1 MRRFST
7 KAVKATA
14 AGVRTQQQALDDWAD
29 VVHEQELLAVRCD
42 DPKYDDPFWLAKPT
56 GPAFAATEDF
66 THTNDDIEEGWTIL
80 PIKWYDRRP
89 DNTYTLLPR
98 LHYLNVNAT
107 VRVPG
112 LKWASKARGRFTLSS
127 EAYETIK
134 NNI

>member
-1 MRRFST
+1 MKPRHHCVG
-7 KAVKATA
+7 K
-14 AGVRTQQQALDDWAD
+14 
-29 VVHEQELLAVRCD
+29 LLEYVQDANCVN
-42 DPKYDDPFWLAKPT
+42 LAPI
-56 GPAFAATEDF
+56 AATEDF

-98 LHYLNVNAT
+98 PHYLNVNAT

-112 LKWASKARGRFTLSS
+112 LKWASKAQGRFTLSS
-127 EAYETIK
+127 GDYETIK

>member
-1 MRRFST
+1 MQD
-7 KAVKATA
+7 ANCVN
-14 AGVRTQQQALDDWAD
+14 
-29 VVHEQELLAVRCD
+29 LA
-42 DPKYDDPFWLAKPT
+42 PI
-56 GPAFAATEDF
+56 AATEDF

-98 LHYLNVNAT
+98 PHYLNVNAT

-112 LKWASKARGRFTLSS
+112 LKWASKAQGRFTLSS
-127 EAYETIK
+127 EDYETIK